1 MSEKE
6 SRTPDLVERVRVL
19 LDLGDRG
26 DWGAAM
32 EFFAPNAVW
41 VAIDALETFRG
52 QAIRDFWMEWYAAY
66 EDVRIEMLE
75 TVDLGN
81 GVVMAVIRQSG
92 RLGEA
97 PSRIQQD
104 AVLVYE
110 WSQGLIE
117 RVTTYVDPDEARA
130 AAVRLAEERG
140 RRCRR

>member
-140 RRCRR
+140 

>member
-52 QAIRDFWMEWYAAY
+52 QAIRDFWMEWYAPY

-140 RRCRR
+140 